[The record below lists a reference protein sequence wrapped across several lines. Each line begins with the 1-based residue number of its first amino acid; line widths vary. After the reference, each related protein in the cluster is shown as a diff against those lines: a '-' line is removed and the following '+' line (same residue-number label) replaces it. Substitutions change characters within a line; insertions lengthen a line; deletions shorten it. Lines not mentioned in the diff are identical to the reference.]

1 VFFKNRPVQLTAVKA
16 LIAINALI
24 FVIME
29 VSPTFGDFAD
39 RVLGLSEGGLK
50 RGMIWQFAT
59 YQFVHAGL
67 LHLVVNMLGLW
78 FSGNILERIMGPR
91 KFVIF
96 YLACGIVGGVVQLV
110 LVPGPMVVVGASG
123 AVCGLIAAFSTMFPQ
138 MPITALIFFV
148 IPVRMRAMWLGII
161 VSGVSLLLLITG
173 MFGNIGNA
181 AHLGG
186 ALAGFAMVK
195 LQRRRERFY

>member
-1 VFFKNRPVQLTAVKA
+1 MFFKNRPVQLTAVKA

-161 VSGVSLLLLITG
+161 VAGVSLLLLITG